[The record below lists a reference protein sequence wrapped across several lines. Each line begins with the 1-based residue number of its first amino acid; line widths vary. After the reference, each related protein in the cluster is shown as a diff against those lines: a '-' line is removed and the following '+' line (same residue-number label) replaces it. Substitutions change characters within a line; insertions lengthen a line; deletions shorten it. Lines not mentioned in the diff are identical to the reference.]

1 MSDSTKD
8 IRIAISR
15 LARKNLVPKAVF
27 KPVVSAYLQIEP
39 HKRDDII
46 TEIIRITN
54 NKYPLSQEEL
64 ASFKKDSISFTSHA
78 TIIGIQNSKGQT
90 YRIVRAERY
99 KEYTN
104 FCKLML
110 RNKFNLFVLQKSQFD
125 ILFM

>member
-15 LARKNLVPKAVF
+15 LARQNLVPNAVF
-27 KPVVSAYLQIEP
+27 KPVVNAYLQVEP

-64 ASFKKDSISFTSHA
+64 KSFNKDSISFTSRA

-110 RNKFNLFVLQKSQFD
+110 RNNFNLFVLQKSQFD

>member
-15 LARKNLVPKAVF
+15 LARQNLAPKAVF

-64 ASFKKDSISFTSHA
+64 ASFKKDSISFTSRA